1 MGLLFRKKII
11 EVHPHE
17 VERKDWENVLDAVFR
32 KTVAKMLNG
41 IAVISNTTR
50 QHPGDGVGMVQNELI
65 FHIKDK
71 RAEEVRTPLKKID
84 LVHFDNIF
92 ENYLSGSHK
101 GLDFYRVKH
110 ILPKEIMVYP
120 LIQQGEQMTSSAFQH
135 ISGTID
141 AKKGL
146 IVFDFPMPVSKTQQ
160 ILQEINKIMQKPE
173 IPSKPHP

>member
-1 MGLLFRKKII
+1 MGLLFRRKII

-17 VERKDWENVLDAVFR
+17 VERKDWENVLDDVFR

-41 IAVISNTTR
+41 IAIICNTTR
-50 QHPGDGVGMVQNELI
+50 QHPGDGVGIVQNELT

-71 RAEEVRTPLKKID
+71 RADEVRSSLRKID
-84 LVHFDNIF
+84 LLHFENIF

-110 ILPKEIMVYP
+110 ILSKEIMVYP

-146 IVFDFPMPVSKTQQ
+146 IVFDFPIPENKTQK
-160 ILQEINKIMQKPE
+160 ILTEINNIMQKPV
-173 IPSKPHP
+173 IPSKPHH